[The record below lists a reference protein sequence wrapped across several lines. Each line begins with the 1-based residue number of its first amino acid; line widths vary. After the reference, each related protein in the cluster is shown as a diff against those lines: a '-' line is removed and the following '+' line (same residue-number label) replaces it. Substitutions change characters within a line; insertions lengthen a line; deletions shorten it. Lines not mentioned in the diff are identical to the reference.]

1 MKMDLYLQQ
10 IYFNIQII
18 KLRGNVRLN
27 SIKILLTK
35 LIAF

>member
-10 IYFNIQII
+10 IYFKIQII
-18 KLRGNVRLN
+18 KLCGNVRLN

>member
-1 MKMDLYLQQ
+1 MDLYLQQ
-10 IYFNIQII
+10 IYFKIQII